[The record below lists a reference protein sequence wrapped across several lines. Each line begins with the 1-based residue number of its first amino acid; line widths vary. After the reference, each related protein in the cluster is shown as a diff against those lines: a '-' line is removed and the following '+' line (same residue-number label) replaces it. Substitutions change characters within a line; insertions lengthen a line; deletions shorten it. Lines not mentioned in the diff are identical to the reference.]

1 MTVYIQWYGR
11 REDFTPIYSEEHH
24 GNIHGKTANE
34 CMAQIRDLRNNHDC
48 ARYTPIEIIEIA
60 D

>member
-1 MTVYIQWYGR
+1 MTVYLNCYSR
-11 REDFTPIYSEEHH
+11 NEDFTPNYNDEHH
-24 GNIHGKTANE
+24 GNVHGKTANE

-48 ARYTPIEIIEIA
+48 AKYTPLEIVEIC